1 MANLDFSEKIEVRST
16 DELGELSNSLN
27 DMSINL
33 QQAMFDL
40 KKANEQL
47 KMILK
52 RKRNR
57 NKTQRVFAIVAHELK
72 SLLL

>member
-1 MANLDFSEKIEVRST
+1 
-16 DELGELSNSLN
+16 
-27 DMSINL
+27 MSINL

-52 RKRNR
+52 K
-57 NKTQRVFAIVAHELK
+57 KEK
-72 SLLL
+72 